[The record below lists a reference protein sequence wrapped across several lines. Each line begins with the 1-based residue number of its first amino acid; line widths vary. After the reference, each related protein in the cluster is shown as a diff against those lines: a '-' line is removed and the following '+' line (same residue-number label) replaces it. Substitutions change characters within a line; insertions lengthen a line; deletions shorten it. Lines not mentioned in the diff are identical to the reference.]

1 MVSGSTEPYLGR
13 KLPTEVIKKKET
25 CKTKG
30 KIKQTKKRKEKLGS
44 NGPANAIQKIADV
57 FKNSV
62 RITSD

>member
-30 KIKQTKKRKEKLGS
+30 KIKQKKREKLGS